1 MSPVQ
6 SSIISII
13 GEIKKRHQ
21 SFVTLQADKA
31 YRVWLKHVRR
41 KREFE
46 AELKRQFVQQERER
60 KLELEAAPKY
70 F

>member
-1 MSPVQ
+1 MKAVQ
-6 SSIISII
+6 GSIISII

-31 YRVWLKHVRR
+31 YRVWLKHVRS
-41 KREFE
+41 KKEFE
-46 AELKRQFVQQERER
+46 AELKREFAREAR
-60 KLELEAAPKY
+60 QRLLDLEMAPKY